1 MTLGQRIN
9 QYRKKLGLSQEA
21 LGEHLGVSRQ
31 AVSKWETDAASPD
44 VENLLALARIF
55 GVSVAELSETP
66 ELSPNGSS
74 TAPPSR
80 HFSPLVRFAFAFGCA
95 MILTISLLLWLY
107 WLEHKGESS
116 GPPPQP
122 PAATIGS
129 PETPALQNHES
140 ITAPVAAPK
149 TDFALLWYGSD
160 GNGEFLELGTQE
172 TAFPFGTT
180 LELTEPMVIMDTDFN
195 SMTTCHSDCG
205 NIKIDFYCIK
215 EADSLEQNFIWN
227 LSTMV
232 SSIRTPRGIHVGNTK
247 AQVLAAYGDKLVYC
261 MKETGSYSLVKHDY
275 CYAFQTP
282 ETGGSSLQ
290 LFMLDGIVAGIR
302 VEHMAELG
310 NTAFAPDHI
319 SRFPVKNG
327 EPDFSMRQEP
337 EKETRS
343 DTWKVYDAWNQLVT
357 NNNLSAEERYTYR
370 RTIFSLLADLDWQE
384 FGSYGFGGTP
394 GISAEQ
400 FSTIEALMSWLH
412 QQAPYSEG
420 EIFRLQMGC
429 TAKGLDGAYTD
440 MYAHL
445 LSAALFQDPIAF
457 VKGLAYQ
464 GMEETMSHAVSLAAY
479 DAIWYE
485 TDCSKTAEI
494 LEEALSSGSFTDP
507 QASWSRLLLLYL
519 TAGTEDGAFADLP
532 RTPTE

>member
-9 QYRKKLGLSQEA
+9 QHRKKLGLSQEA
-21 LGEHLGVSRQ
+21 LGERLGVSRQ

-44 VENLLALARIF
+44 MENLLALARIF
-55 GVSVAELSETP
+55 GISVAELSETP
-66 ELSPNGSS
+66 ELSQTRSS
-74 TAPPSR
+74 IFPPFK
-80 HFSPLVRFAFAFGCA
+80 HFSVFVRFAFVFGCT
-95 MILTISLLLWLY
+95 MILAISLLLWLY
-107 WLEHKGESS
+107 WLEHKEESP

-122 PAATIGS
+122 PAA
-129 PETPALQNHES
+129 
-140 ITAPVAAPK
+140 VAAPK

-160 GNGEFLELGTQE
+160 GNEEFLELGTQE

-180 LELTEPMVIMDTDFN
+180 LELTEPMVVMGTDFN
-195 SMTTCHSDCG
+195 GMTTNHSDCG
-205 NIKIDFYCIK
+205 NIKIDFYRTK
-215 EADSLEQNFIWN
+215 EVDSLEQNSIWN
-227 LSTMV
+227 LSTIV
-232 SSIRTPRGIHVGNTK
+232 SSIRTPRGIHVGSTK

-275 CYAFQTP
+275 YYAFQTL

-337 EKETRS
+337 EKEARS
-343 DTWKVYDAWNQLVT
+343 DSWKVYDAWNQLVT

-384 FGSYGFGGTP
+384 FGSYGFDGTS
-394 GISAEQ
+394 GISAEH

-412 QQAPYSEG
+412 QQAPYSES

-445 LSAALFQDPIAF
+445 LSAALFQDPISF

-464 GMEETMSHAVSLAAY
+464 GVEETMSHAVFFAAY
-479 DAIWYE
+479 DAIWYK
-485 TDCSKTAEI
+485 TDCSKTVEI

-519 TAGTEDGAFADLP
+519 TAGTEDGAFDDLP
-532 RTPTE
+532 RTPAE